1 MLSYQH
7 VQHHL
12 EYNNKEYMLRCHFQ
26 EPQYD
31 FQLSA
36 SFDEYLQYLF
46 YLFKSAILYHDI
58 RDGA

>member
-12 EYNNKEYMLRCHFQ
+12 EYNNKEYMLRCHYQ

-31 FQLSA
+31 FKLSA
-36 SFDEYLQYLF
+36 SFDEYLQYDRLD
-46 YLFKSAILYHDI
+46 S
-58 RDGA
+58 